1 VHPVGPLGLSAIAVA
16 ATAPLES
23 AFPVATA
30 QLPTVASAPVA
41 LTARSTDADDPS
53 VTVTGPAVGVPE
65 PRNLPPVS
73 SRPDTVTVDPDT
85 AVTLPNAEAK
95 SWLPPAG

>member
-1 VHPVGPLGLSAIAVA
+1 VHPVGPLALSAIAVA

-41 LTARSTDADDPS
+41 VTVRSTDADEPS
-53 VTVTGPAVGVPE
+53 VTVTGPAVGVAAGVPD
-65 PRNLPPVS
+65 PRNRPPVS

-85 AVTLPNAEAK
+85 AVTFPNAVAK
-95 SWLPPAG
+95 S